1 MKSLRSKKSLRKLE
15 RKKLLEKYS
24 GTLEGF
30 EHLQDS
36 WNGELLMKV
45 GLIPSPSSHKKN
57 PNK

>member
-1 MKSLRSKKSLRKLE
+1 MSSKKSLRKQE

-24 GTLEGF
+24 GSLEGF

-45 GLIPSPSSHKKN
+45 GLIPSPTHKKN